1 MPSAIAAT
9 PLMSIVRGT
18 VGSRDSCIDVR
29 PRSTAANAS
38 GTLKISTHRQLS
50 SLRAPP
56 TNGPSAVPA
65 AAMPYALPMADWR
78 RSSGNAFVSAAMPT
92 GKLSAAPTPCST
104 RKAMTMPADSDRP
117 AASDVTPNRATP
129 ARSTRLRPR
138 MSPRRPPGI
147 MNAPTASM

>member
-1 MPSAIAAT
+1 MSAPAANVPIVAADVQPQVLPRSTAKVSAPMPRAIAAT

-56 TNGPSAVPA
+56 TNGPIAVPA
-65 AAMPYALPMADWR
+65 AAMP
-78 RSSGNAFVSAAMPT
+78 
-92 GKLSAAPTPCST
+92 
-104 RKAMTMPADSDRP
+104 
-117 AASDVTPNRATP
+117 
-129 ARSTRLRPR
+129 
-138 MSPRRPPGI
+138 
-147 MNAPTASM
+147 